1 MSVKCS
7 RYKPA
12 RRTERSAKIK
22 NVPGRVACGSI
33 GGGEG
38 RVINLL
44 DGLGGSCCVGTERG
58 CCGIVS
64 TSGSSAQKKGDATF
78 VPSNN
83 RDVSRAPSSETVVY
97 DDTSRW
103 GDSVEMSL
111 QCTT

>member
-1 MSVKCS
+1 MNCS

-12 RRTERSAKIK
+12 RRIKRSAKIK
-22 NVPGRVACGSI
+22 NIPGRVACGSI

-44 DGLGGSCCVGTERG
+44 DGLGGSSCVGTERG

-83 RDVSRAPSSETVVY
+83 RDVSSNLSSEKVVCVV
-97 DDTSRW
+97 TSPR
-103 GDSVEMSL
+103 GDSVGMSL
-111 QCTT
+111 QCTA